1 MAGSYVLVLIFIFGT
16 DFLDFFLVE
25 PLGLLLG
32 LGQTAVT
39 NLLDFILANRILV
52 EHVLFGGCHI

>member
-25 PLGLLLG
+25 PLSLLLG
-32 LGQTAVT
+32 LGQAAVT
-39 NLLDFILANRILV
+39 NLLDFVLANRILV
-52 EHVLFGGCHI
+52 EHVLFGGCHV

>member
-52 EHVLFGGCHI
+52 EHVLFGGCHV